1 MLKYYQITQEIDNSV
16 LSMEKYISDQNEEK
30 NLNQLQKVLNQTHF
44 SKIKKILQGLNKL
57 EQNCE
62 VSIE

>member
-62 VSIE
+62 VSME